1 VAEKVLDMQSA
12 VVAAIDIGTNSV
24 HMVIAHVD
32 QLGFHIITAEKEVV
46 RLGAGSGG
54 FEVLTE
60 EAMGRGLVA
69 LRRMKQIA
77 GAHSALVRAVA
88 TSAVREAE
96 NGDEFVRRARD
107 EVGVEIRVI
116 SGSEEARL
124 IALGVRRSLSFGGD
138 RVLMIDIGGG
148 STEFTISEGH
158 RTHLSQS
165 LKLGAVRLT
174 DKFLAEKV
182 GGSSVAKLRAY
193 ANSTFAPLAN
203 DIRKIG
209 FSRVVL
215 SSGTCETLV
224 RASLIGDGRE
234 PSASL
239 NGKTISRHA
248 LNSLVDQICDCDSI
262 GEISEIP
269 GIDSKRAE
277 IITAG
282 AVLLQEYCRALKVD
296 SCEFSE
302 FALREGVLFDAAE
315 QLLGMRL
322 SRRDAARDGA
332 LRFARRCSVDVQH
345 SEHVARISSQI
356 FSTLHRHFELDEGLL
371 PLLETAAILS
381 NVGASISYSRHHLHS
396 YYMIRNADLVGFSD
410 DDIELIALVARYHR
424 KGNPKR
430 SHPEYEALS
439 EGRRHDVDLLAGILR
454 IATGLDRS
462 HDQCVTTVRGAVVAD
477 AEEEL
482 VELKVIGLCD
492 SQETLDLNLF
502 TAQERTS
509 LLEDFLGMP
518 VRLVGS
524 LSKKR

>member
-1 VAEKVLDMQSA
+1 MQSA
-12 VVAAIDIGTNSV
+12 VVAAVDIGTNSV
-24 HMVIAHVD
+24 HMVIAQVD

-46 RLGAGSGG
+46 RLGSGMTG
-54 FEVLTE
+54 FDVLE
-60 EAMGRGLVA
+60 PEAMERGLAA

-77 GAHSALVRAVA
+77 NAHSALVRAVA

-96 NGDEFVRRARD
+96 NGQEFVRRAQD
-107 EVGVEIRVI
+107 EVGIDIRVI

-124 IALGVRRSLSFGGD
+124 IALGVRRSLMLGND

-158 RTHLSQS
+158 RTLLSQS

-174 DKFLAEKV
+174 DRFLSEKT
-182 GGSSVAKLRAY
+182 GNGHLAKLRAY

-203 DIRKIG
+203 DIRRIG

-224 RASLIGDGRE
+224 RASLISDGRE
-234 PSASL
+234 PSLSL
-239 NGKTISRHA
+239 NGKTLSRSG
-248 LNSLVDQICDCDSI
+248 LNGLVDQITECDSVE
-262 GEISEIP
+262 EISDIP
-269 GIDSKRAE
+269 GIDAKRAE

-282 AVLLQEYCRALKVD
+282 AVLLQEFCRALKID
-296 SCEFSE
+296 SCEYSD

-315 QLLGMRL
+315 QLLGMRM
-322 SRRDAARDGA
+322 SRRDAARDGV
-332 LRFARRCSVDVQH
+332 LRFAQRCSVDVQH
-345 SEHVARISSQI
+345 SGHVAKISSQI
-356 FSTLHRHFELDEGLL
+356 FSTLHQQFELDEGLV
-371 PLLETAAILS
+371 PLLEAAAILS

-410 DDIELIALVARYHR
+410 DDIELIALSARYHR
-424 KGNPKR
+424 KGNPKK
-430 SHPEYEALS
+430 SHPEYGALD
-439 EGRRHDVDLLAGILR
+439 EDRQHDVDLLAGILR

-462 HDQCVTTVRGAVVAD
+462 HDQCVTSVRGSVVAGP
-477 AEEEL
+477 AGEH
-482 VELKVIGLCD
+482 VELKVFGACD

-509 LLEDFLGMP
+509 LLEGYLGMP

-524 LSKKR
+524 LVRKR